1 MTTSYDIEE
10 AAATSHN
17 PTYDSNGYQVWNPA
31 VGIYHKPAAVKRE
44 SYGGII
50 GALQDVAVKSGFRT
64 KAYPENF
71 AGIIAAIQDLTLGQ
85 HKPPVTPDEKP
96 PGGNII
102 INPDTGFP
110 EWIII
115 EEPLNGD
122 LWFDTRQGRL
132 FVWVEDDWYQTNGAD
147 GLPIVTQGSQAPL
160 TENIVPG
167 QMWWDA
173 YDNELYIYDGTKDDA
188 QNVWKLVSGQGK
200 DAFQTTGTLP
210 LVKATAQPRFE
221 SLDAGGILPLPIDL
235 EQMNTQEDYNGW
247 LFLALQALEQE
258 FEEYDPVAI
267 GIDPPPVPREGQL
280 WYDTEALELSIY
292 YEDDDRGQWVPTAT
306 AYNYD
311 SDLDVI
317 RTDIATE
324 TRIRET
330 AIHDVLE
337 RLNNINIQDQ
347 IDINGLESDI
357 AALQQEVS
365 AIPRY
370 DLRPYQTK
378 AAAEETEA
386 QLRRKI
392 DRIVVPDVTP
402 YAKEV
407 DVNHELAQLQAQ
419 INHLPSTIEIP
430 DVSSFVT
437 QAHIDNSI
445 AGITT
450 NFLPRT
456 GGTLSGSFVMTKANA
471 QSAGFDFSTSP
482 AYSTNAMKFQAI
494 SPTGNSYSTFGTTNK
509 FWEYAWDFKAHED
522 FCWIYNDSNKVFSIT
537 KDGPAC
543 SQLYIGDFHANDTNG
558 RVITNK
564 IDVRDRLTTYQ
575 TAFEHIRQAVSSSTD
590 FASLKSGLLS
600 ALVNV

>member
-71 AGIIAAIQDLTLGQ
+71 AGIIAAIQDLALGQ
-85 HKPPVTPDEKP
+85 YKPPVTPDEKP

-115 EEPLNGD
+115 EKPMNGD

-132 FVWVEDDWYQTNGAD
+132 LIWVEDDWYQTNGAD
-147 GLPIVTQGSQAPL
+147 GLPIITQGSQAPL
-160 TENIVPG
+160 VENIVPG

-173 YDNELYIYDGTKDDA
+173 YDNELYIYDGTKDDG
-188 QNVWKLVSGQGK
+188 QNIWKLVSGSDK

-210 LVKATAQPRFE
+210 LVKATVQPRFE
-221 SLDAGGILPLPIDL
+221 RMSGTIIPIPPSLDN
-235 EQMNTQEDYNGW
+235 MNTQEDYNGW
-247 LFLALQALEQE
+247 LFQALGALESE
-258 FEEYDPVAI
+258 LETFDPVH
-267 GIDPPPVPREGQL
+267 IDTEPPSVPREGQL
-280 WYDTEALELSIY
+280 WYDTESLELSIY
-292 YEDDDRGQWVPTAT
+292 YIDDDRGQWVPTAT

-317 RTDIATE
+317 RTDVATE
-324 TRIRET
+324 TRIREA
-330 AIHDVLE
+330 AIHDILE
-337 RLNNINIQDQ
+337 RLNNINVQDQ
-347 IDINGLESDI
+347 IDITSLETAI
-357 AALQQEVS
+357 AQLQQEV
-365 AIPRY
+365 AVIPEY

-378 AAAEETEA
+378 VKAEEA
-386 QLRRKI
+386 NLALHRRI
-392 DRIVVPDVTP
+392 DGIVIPDVTQ
-402 YAKEV
+402 YAKETE
-407 DVNHELAQLQAQ
+407 VNQELSQLQAQ
-419 INHLPSTIEIP
+419 INHLPSTIEVP

-437 QAHIDNSI
+437 QQHIDTSI
-445 AGITT
+445 ANITT
-450 NFLPRT
+450 EYLPRT
-456 GGTLSGSFVMTKANA
+456 GGELSGSFIVKNVHSDKAA
-471 QSAGFDFSTSP
+471 FDFSKSP
-482 AYSTNAMKFQAI
+482 NYSKHAFKFQVKA
-494 SPTGNSYSTFGTTNK
+494 PTAGNYSTFGATNNYWEAAWK
-509 FWEYAWDFKAHED
+509 FDAHED
-522 FCWIYNDSNKVFSIT
+522 FCWVYSDTNKVFSIT

-543 SQLYIGDFHANDTNG
+543 SQLYIGDFQTNSTDG
-558 RVITNK
+558 RRIANK

-575 TAFEHIRQAVSSSTD
+575 TAVEHMRQAVSSSTD
-590 FASLKSGLLS
+590 YDSLKAGLLT
-600 ALVNV
+600 ALANV